1 MVIVISVA
9 VTCAIVIILN
19 IIMFFRDS
27 RFKRRFENN
36 VGHKLK
42 NLTDDNYYLNQDVNK
57 LKSELDKT
65 KSSID
70 SLHSLFM
77 DMKVE
82 VSKESLTVDK
92 HFKDMG
98 DKVDLALISIRN
110 IQNNFLNR
118 EDEEGVWIWKIRSY
132 FYLVRFYFHLA

>member
-27 RFKRRFENN
+27 RFKCRFENN

-77 DMKVE
+77 DMKVG

-118 EDEEGVWIWKIRSY
+118 EDEEGV
-132 FYLVRFYFHLA
+132 

>member
-82 VSKESLTVDK
+82 VLKESLTVDK

-118 EDEEGVWIWKIRSY
+118 EDEEEV
-132 FYLVRFYFHLA
+132 

>member
-9 VTCAIVIILN
+9 VTCVIVIILN

-42 NLTDDNYYLNQDVNK
+42 NLTDDNYYLNQYVNK
-57 LKSELDKT
+57 LKSDLDKT

-82 VSKESLTVDK
+82 VSKEFLTVDK

-118 EDEEGVWIWKIRSY
+118 EDEEGV
-132 FYLVRFYFHLA
+132 

>member
-9 VTCAIVIILN
+9 VTCAIVVILN

-57 LKSELDKT
+57 LKSDLDKT

-82 VSKESLTVDK
+82 VSKEFLTVDK

-118 EDEEGVWIWKIRSY
+118 EDEEGV
-132 FYLVRFYFHLA
+132 

>member
-1 MVIVISVA
+1 MIIVISVA
-9 VTCAIVIILN
+9 VTCVIVVILN

-36 VGHKLK
+36 VSYKLK

-57 LKSELDKT
+57 LKSELAKT

-82 VSKESLTVDK
+82 VSKDFLNVDK
-92 HFKDMG
+92 HFKDID
-98 DKVDLALISIRN
+98 DKVDLALISIKN
-110 IQNNFLNR
+110 IQNNFLNF
-118 EDEEGVWIWKIRSY
+118 EDKEGV
-132 FYLVRFYFHLA
+132 

>member
-1 MVIVISVA
+1 MIIVISVA

-19 IIMFFRDS
+19 IVMFFRDS

-36 VGHKLK
+36 FSYKLK

-65 KSSID
+65 KSSIE
-70 SLHSLFM
+70 SLHTLFM

-92 HFKDMG
+92 NLKDMNN
-98 DKVDLALISIRN
+98 KIDLALISIRN

-118 EDEEGVWIWKIRSY
+118 EDEEGV
-132 FYLVRFYFHLA
+132 

>member
-36 VGHKLK
+36 VGYKLK

-118 EDEEGVWIWKIRSY
+118 EDEEGV
-132 FYLVRFYFHLA
+132 

>member
-118 EDEEGVWIWKIRSY
+118 EYEEEV
-132 FYLVRFYFHLA
+132 

>member
-1 MVIVISVA
+1 MIIVISVA

-57 LKSELDKT
+57 LKSELDKN

-118 EDEEGVWIWKIRSY
+118 EDEEGV
-132 FYLVRFYFHLA
+132 

>member
-19 IIMFFRDS
+19 IVMFFRDS

-42 NLTDDNYYLNQDVNK
+42 NLIDDNYYLNQDVNK

-118 EDEEGVWIWKIRSY
+118 EDEEGV
-132 FYLVRFYFHLA
+132 

>member
-92 HFKDMG
+92 HFEDMG

-118 EDEEGVWIWKIRSY
+118 EDEEGV
-132 FYLVRFYFHLA
+132 

>member
-57 LKSELDKT
+57 LKSDLDKP

-82 VSKESLTVDK
+82 VSKEFLTVDK

-118 EDEEGVWIWKIRSY
+118 EDEEGV
-132 FYLVRFYFHLA
+132 

>member
-82 VSKESLTVDK
+82 VSKEFLTVDK

-118 EDEEGVWIWKIRSY
+118 EDEEGV
-132 FYLVRFYFHLA
+132 

>member
-19 IIMFFRDS
+19 IVMFFRDS

-36 VGHKLK
+36 VGYKLK
-42 NLTDDNYYLNQDVNK
+42 NLIDDNYYLNQDVNK

-118 EDEEGVWIWKIRSY
+118 EDEEGVWFWKIRSY
-132 FYLVRFYFHLA
+132 FYLVHFYFHLA

>member
-9 VTCAIVIILN
+9 VTCVIVIILN

-57 LKSELDKT
+57 LKSDLDKT

-82 VSKESLTVDK
+82 VSKEFLTVDK

-118 EDEEGVWIWKIRSY
+118 EDEEGV
-132 FYLVRFYFHLA
+132 

>member
-1 MVIVISVA
+1 MIIVISVA
-9 VTCAIVIILN
+9 ATCAIVVILN

-36 VGHKLK
+36 ISYKLK
-42 NLTDDNYYLNQDVNK
+42 TLTDDNYYLNQDVNK
-57 LKSELDKT
+57 LKSELSKT

-82 VSKESLTVDK
+82 VSKDLLNVDK
-92 HFKDMG
+92 HFKDID
-98 DKVDLALISIRN
+98 DKVDLALISIKN
-110 IQNNFLNR
+110 IQNNFLNL
-118 EDEEGVWIWKIRSY
+118 EDKEGV
-132 FYLVRFYFHLA
+132 

>member
-1 MVIVISVA
+1 MIIVISVA
-9 VTCAIVIILN
+9 VTCVIVVILN

-36 VGHKLK
+36 VSYKLK

-57 LKSELDKT
+57 LKSELVKT

-82 VSKESLTVDK
+82 VSKDSLNVDK
-92 HFKDMG
+92 HFKDID
-98 DKVDLALISIRN
+98 DKVDLALISIKN
-110 IQNNFLNR
+110 IQNNFLNF
-118 EDEEGVWIWKIRSY
+118 EDKEGV
-132 FYLVRFYFHLA
+132 

>member
-9 VTCAIVIILN
+9 VTCVIVIILN

-42 NLTDDNYYLNQDVNK
+42 NLTDDNYYLNQYVNK
-57 LKSELDKT
+57 LKSDLDKT

-118 EDEEGVWIWKIRSY
+118 EDEEGV
-132 FYLVRFYFHLA
+132 

>member
-19 IIMFFRDS
+19 IVMFFRDS

-36 VGHKLK
+36 VGYKLK
-42 NLTDDNYYLNQDVNK
+42 NLIDDNYYLNQDVNK

-118 EDEEGVWIWKIRSY
+118 EDEEGV
-132 FYLVRFYFHLA
+132 

>member
-98 DKVDLALISIRN
+98 DKVDLALIFIRN

-118 EDEEGVWIWKIRSY
+118 EDEEGV
-132 FYLVRFYFHLA
+132 